1 MSIETT
7 EKSEGVDKIAGVGS
21 GSSHQSDKFHR
32 VLLKLSGEFL
42 MGEQEYGLDV
52 KAVDRVAREVAAVYN
67 SGHEICM
74 VIGGGNIFRGISGA
88 AYGMHRAAA
97 DNVGMLATVMNSIA
111 FQNSLEKIGVPTRV
125 LSAIAMPNVCEQYIR
140 RKALR
145 HLEKRRVVICA
156 AGSGNPYFT
165 TDTAAALRALELSC
179 DVLMKATKVAGV
191 FTSDPETHKDAR
203 FIERISYKDVIEKDI
218 RVMDQTAITLAKE
231 NCMPIIVF
239 SVKEEGNFE
248 RIFAGEGRYSVIF

>member
-1 MSIETT
+1 MQ
-7 EKSEGVDKIAGVGS
+7 VVG
-21 GSSHQSDKFHR
+21 DRKYKR

-42 MGEQEYGLDV
+42 MGDQNYGLDV
-52 KAVDRVAREVAAVYN
+52 KAVDRVAGEVASAYKK
-67 SGHEICM
+67 GYEICM
-74 VIGGGNIFRGISGA
+74 VIGGGNIFRGISAA

-97 DNVGMLATVMNSIA
+97 DSVGMLATVMNSIA

-125 LSAIAMPNVCEQYIR
+125 LSAIAMPNVCEAYIR

-179 DVLMKATKVAGV
+179 DVLIKATKVAGV
-191 FTSDPETHKDAR
+191 FTTDPEKHTDAE
-203 FIERISYKDVIEKDI
+203 FIEKISYKDVIEKDI

-231 NCMPIIVF
+231 NNMPIIVF
-239 SVKEEGNFE
+239 SIKEAGNFE
-248 RIFAGEGRYSVIF
+248 KVLSGEGRCSIIS

>member
-1 MSIETT
+1 MSDR
-7 EKSEGVDKIAGVGS
+7 KYK
-21 GSSHQSDKFHR
+21 R

-42 MGEQEYGLDV
+42 MGDQSYGLDV
-52 KAVDRVAREVAAVYN
+52 KAVDRVAGEVASAYKK
-67 SGHEICM
+67 GYEICM
-74 VIGGGNIFRGISGA
+74 VIGGGNIFRGISAA

-97 DNVGMLATVMNSIA
+97 DSVGMLATVMNSIA

-125 LSAIAMPNVCEQYIR
+125 LSAIAMPNVCEAYIR

-179 DVLMKATKVAGV
+179 DVLIKATKVAGV
-191 FTSDPETHKDAR
+191 FTTDPEKHTDAE
-203 FIERISYKDVIEKDI
+203 FIEKISYKDVIEKDI

-231 NCMPIIVF
+231 NNMPIIVF
-239 SVKEEGNFE
+239 SIKEAGNFE
-248 RIFAGEGRYSVIF
+248 KVLSGEGRCSIIS

>member
-1 MSIETT
+1 MEIGATGESKG
-7 EKSEGVDKIAGVGS
+7 KSNKLEDKKVDISKTKL
-21 GSSHQSDKFHR
+21 DR

-42 MGEQEYGLDV
+42 MGDKEYGLDV
-52 KAVDRVAREVAAVYN
+52 KAVDRVAGEVASVYH

-74 VIGGGNIFRGISGA
+74 VIGGGNIFRGISAA

-111 FQNSLEKIGVPTRV
+111 FQNSLEKRGVPTRV

-191 FTSDPETHKDAR
+191 FSCDPEKNKDAR

-231 NCMPIIVF
+231 NGMPIIVF
-239 SVKEEGNFE
+239 SIKEAGNFE
-248 RIFAGEGRYSVIF
+248 KIFAGEGRYSMIF

>member
-1 MSIETT
+1 
-7 EKSEGVDKIAGVGS
+7 
-21 GSSHQSDKFHR
+21 
-32 VLLKLSGEFL
+32 
-42 MGEQEYGLDV
+42 MGDQNYGLDV
-52 KAVDRVAREVAAVYN
+52 KAVDRVASEVASAYEK
-67 SGHEICM
+67 GYEICM
-74 VIGGGNIFRGISGA
+74 VIGGGNIFRGISAA

-125 LSAIAMPNVCEQYIR
+125 LSAIAMPNVCEAYIR

-165 TDTAAALRALELSC
+165 TDTAAALRALELCC
-179 DVLMKATKVAGV
+179 DVLIKATKVAGV
-191 FTSDPETHKDAR
+191 FTTDPEKHTDAE
-203 FIERISYKDVIEKDI
+203 FIEKISYKDVIEKDI

-231 NCMPIIVF
+231 NNMPIIVF
-239 SVKEEGNFE
+239 SIKEAGNFE
-248 RIFAGEGRYSVIF
+248 KVLSGEGRCSIIS

>member
-1 MSIETT
+1 MSDR
-7 EKSEGVDKIAGVGS
+7 KYK
-21 GSSHQSDKFHR
+21 R

-42 MGEQEYGLDV
+42 MGDQSYGLDV
-52 KAVDRVAREVAAVYN
+52 KAVDRVAGEVASAYKK
-67 SGHEICM
+67 GYEICM
-74 VIGGGNIFRGISGA
+74 VIGGGNIFRGISAA

-97 DNVGMLATVMNSIA
+97 DSVGMLATVMNSIA
-111 FQNSLEKIGVPTRV
+111 FQNSLEKIGVSTRV
-125 LSAIAMPNVCEQYIR
+125 LSAIAMPNVCEAYIR

-179 DVLMKATKVAGV
+179 DVLIKATKVAGV
-191 FTSDPETHKDAR
+191 FTTDPEKHTDAE
-203 FIERISYKDVIEKDI
+203 FIEKISYKDVIEKDI

-231 NCMPIIVF
+231 NNMPIIVF
-239 SVKEEGNFE
+239 SIKEAGNFE
-248 RIFAGEGRYSVIF
+248 KVLSGEGRCSIIS

>member
-1 MSIETT
+1 
-7 EKSEGVDKIAGVGS
+7 
-21 GSSHQSDKFHR
+21 
-32 VLLKLSGEFL
+32 
-42 MGEQEYGLDV
+42 MGDQNYGLDV
-52 KAVDRVAREVAAVYN
+52 KAVDRVAGEVASAYKK
-67 SGHEICM
+67 GYEICM
-74 VIGGGNIFRGISGA
+74 VIGGGNIFRGISAA

-97 DNVGMLATVMNSIA
+97 DSVGMLATVMNSIA

-125 LSAIAMPNVCEQYIR
+125 LSAIAMPNVCEAYIR

-179 DVLMKATKVAGV
+179 DVLIKATKVAGV
-191 FTSDPETHKDAR
+191 FTTDPEKHTDAE
-203 FIERISYKDVIEKDI
+203 FIEKISYKDVIEKDI

-231 NCMPIIVF
+231 NNMPIIVF
-239 SVKEEGNFE
+239 SIKEAGNFE
-248 RIFAGEGRYSVIF
+248 KVLSGEGRCSIIS

>member
-1 MSIETT
+1 M
-7 EKSEGVDKIAGVGS
+7 GD
-21 GSSHQSDKFHR
+21 QS
-32 VLLKLSGEFL
+32 
-42 MGEQEYGLDV
+42 YGLDV
-52 KAVDRVAREVAAVYN
+52 KAVDRVAGEVASAYKK
-67 SGHEICM
+67 GYEICM
-74 VIGGGNIFRGISGA
+74 VIGGGNIFRGISAA

-97 DNVGMLATVMNSIA
+97 DSVGMLATVMNSIA

-125 LSAIAMPNVCEQYIR
+125 LSAIAMPNVCEAYIR

-179 DVLMKATKVAGV
+179 DVLIKATKVAGV
-191 FTSDPETHKDAR
+191 FTTDPEKHTDAE
-203 FIERISYKDVIEKDI
+203 FIEKISYKDVIEKDI

-231 NCMPIIVF
+231 NNMPIIVF
-239 SVKEEGNFE
+239 SIKEAGNFE
-248 RIFAGEGRYSVIF
+248 KVLSGEGRCSIIS

>member
-1 MSIETT
+1 MQ
-7 EKSEGVDKIAGVGS
+7 VVG
-21 GSSHQSDKFHR
+21 DRKYKR

-42 MGEQEYGLDV
+42 MGDQSYGLDV
-52 KAVDRVAREVAAVYN
+52 KAVDRVAGEVASAYKK
-67 SGHEICM
+67 GYEICM
-74 VIGGGNIFRGISGA
+74 VIGGGNIFRGISAA

-97 DNVGMLATVMNSIA
+97 DSVGMLATVMNSIA

-125 LSAIAMPNVCEQYIR
+125 LSAIAMPNVCEAYIR

-179 DVLMKATKVAGV
+179 DVLIKATKVAGV
-191 FTSDPETHKDAR
+191 FTTDPEKHTDAE
-203 FIERISYKDVIEKDI
+203 FIEKISYKDVIEKDI

-231 NCMPIIVF
+231 NNMPIIVF
-239 SVKEEGNFE
+239 SIKEAGNFE
-248 RIFAGEGRYSVIF
+248 KVLSGEGRCSIIS

>member
-1 MSIETT
+1 
-7 EKSEGVDKIAGVGS
+7 VQVV
-21 GSSHQSDKFHR
+21 SDRKYKR

-42 MGEQEYGLDV
+42 MGDQSYGLDV
-52 KAVDRVAREVAAVYN
+52 KAVDRVAGEVASAYKK
-67 SGHEICM
+67 GYEICM
-74 VIGGGNIFRGISGA
+74 VIGGGNIFRGISAA

-97 DNVGMLATVMNSIA
+97 DSVGMLATVMNSIA
-111 FQNSLEKIGVPTRV
+111 FQNSLEKIGVSTRV
-125 LSAIAMPNVCEQYIR
+125 LSAIAMPNVCEAYIR

-179 DVLMKATKVAGV
+179 DVLIKATKVAGI
-191 FTSDPETHKDAR
+191 FTTDPEKHTDAE
-203 FIERISYKDVIEKDI
+203 FIEKISYKDVIEKDI

-231 NCMPIIVF
+231 NNMPIIVF
-239 SVKEEGNFE
+239 SIKEAGNFE
-248 RIFAGEGRYSVIF
+248 KVLSGEGRCSIIS